1 MSIETNEINNA
12 ELSYGLKEGKL
23 VSINDVEQG
32 LNCECHCPYC
42 EKKLVAKKGDI
53 RKHHFAHYDGDDCH
67 LGQETAIHLL
77 AKDLIAKNKKLMLPA
92 SYVKVESKD
101 IGGYS
106 HESSYFEQ
114 GKITQLENIEIE
126 APLEGYQPDLIA
138 VTEDGESIDI
148 EVLVTHAVEQEKA
161 QKQFRSNR
169 LMVEIDLSALSRSS
183 SIDEIEQ
190 AVIYEAPRHYI
201 NDGKLIIKENMQEE
215 LNKKV
220 TTINESHESLN
231 KLAGLRGSVENKYLL
246 MGYKF
251 GGGYST
257 KYNSHFTV
265 GHLYYTKP
273 VQTHDTGNFTIQASG
288 GVELSQTDADESLI
302 SQLKNI
308 ELPALV
314 SLRFEPKIISG
325 RKVKMIVTD
334 LLIADNDE
342 HK

>member
-1 MSIETNEINNA
+1 MTIETNENNNA
-12 ELSYGLKEGKL
+12 ELSFGLKEGKL
-23 VSINDVEQG
+23 VSINDAEQG
-32 LNCECHCPYC
+32 LNCECKCPYC
-42 EKKLVAKKGDI
+42 DKKLVAKKGDI

-92 SYVKVESKD
+92 SYVKVESND
-101 IGGYS
+101 IGGYT
-106 HESSYFEQ
+106 HESSCFEP
-114 GKITQLENIEIE
+114 GKVTQLENIEIE
-126 APLEGYQPDLIA
+126 APLEEYQPDLIA
-138 VTEDGESIDI
+138 VTEDGKPIDI
-148 EVLVTHAVEQEKA
+148 EVLVTHAVREEKA

-169 LMVEIDLSALSRSS
+169 LMIEIDLSALSRSS
-183 SIDEIEQ
+183 SINEIEQ

-201 NDGKLIIKENMQEE
+201 NDGKLIIKEDMLED
-215 LNKKV
+215 LSKKV
-220 TTINESHESLN
+220 TTINKSHESLN
-231 KLAGLRGSVENKYLL
+231 KLACLTSSVENKCLL

-257 KYNSHFTV
+257 KYNSNFSV

-288 GVELSQTDADESLI
+288 GVELSQTDADERLI

-314 SLRFEPKIISG
+314 SLRFEPKTISG
-325 RKVKMIVTD
+325 RKVKMVVTD
-334 LLIADNDE
+334 LLIGDNYAQ
-342 HK
+342 

>member
-1 MSIETNEINNA
+1 MTIETNEINNA

-92 SYVKVESKD
+92 SYVKVMAND
-101 IGGYS
+101 IAGYT
-106 HESSYFEQ
+106 HESSCFEP
-114 GKITQLENIEIE
+114 GTITQLENIEVE
-126 APLEGYQPDLIA
+126 VPLKGYQPDLIA
-138 VTEDGESIDI
+138 VTEDGEAIDI
-148 EVLVTHAVEQEKA
+148 EILVTHAVEEEKA
-161 QKQFRSNR
+161 QKQFRCNR
-169 LMVEIDLSALSRSS
+169 LMVEIDLSRLCRSS
-183 SIDEIEQ
+183 SIEEIEQ

-201 NDGKLIIKENMQEE
+201 NDGKLLTKEDMKEQLDKKVST
-215 LNKKV
+215 LNKG
-220 TTINESHESLN
+220 HESSN
-231 KLAGLRGSVENKYLL
+231 KLAGLTGKTEDKVLL
-246 MGYKF
+246 MGFKF

-265 GHLYYTKP
+265 GHLYFTKP

-314 SLRFEPKIISG
+314 SLRFEAKITSG
-325 RKVKMIVTD
+325 RKVKMVVTD
-334 LLIADNDE
+334 LLIEDNYVQ
-342 HK
+342 

>member
-1 MSIETNEINNA
+1 MTIETNEINNA

-42 EKKLVAKKGDI
+42 DTKLVAKKGDI
-53 RKHHFAHYDGDDCH
+53 RGHHFAHYDGDDCH

-92 SYVKVESKD
+92 SYVKVMAND
-101 IGGYS
+101 VAGYT
-106 HESSYFEQ
+106 HESSCYEP
-114 GKITQLENIEIE
+114 GKLTQLENIEVE
-126 APLEGYQPDLIA
+126 APINGYQPDLIA
-138 VTEDGESIDI
+138 VTEYGEDIDI
-148 EVLVTHAVEQEKA
+148 EVLVTHAVEEEKA

-169 LMVEIDLSALSRSS
+169 LMVEIDLSKLCRSS
-183 SIDEIEQ
+183 SIKEIEQ

-201 NDGKLIIKENMQEE
+201 NDGKLIIKEDMQADLDKRVTT
-215 LNKKV
+215 LNK
-220 TTINESHESLN
+220 SHESLN
-231 KLAGLRGSVENKYLL
+231 KLAGLTGKVEDTVLL

-251 GGGYST
+251 GSGYST

-288 GVELSQTDADESLI
+288 GVELSQTDADENLI
-302 SQLKNI
+302 SKLKNI

-314 SLRFEPKIISG
+314 SLHFEAKITSG
-325 RKVKMIVTD
+325 RKVKMVVTD
-334 LLIADNDE
+334 LLIEDNYVR
-342 HK
+342 